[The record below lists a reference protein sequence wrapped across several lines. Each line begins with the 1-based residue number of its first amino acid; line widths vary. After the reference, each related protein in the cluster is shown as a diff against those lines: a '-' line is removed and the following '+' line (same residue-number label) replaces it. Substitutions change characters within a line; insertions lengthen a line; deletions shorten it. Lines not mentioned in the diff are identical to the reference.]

1 MKNKIVKKIPISPA
15 AFEMPLEKYRA
26 ARMYGESSFN
36 MIVLPT
42 MYIAH
47 NAFAE
52 LITRATM
59 PKNKK
64 FYIQKRK
71 VYIRDASNL
80 FDRIMEE
87 CIENK
92 RDEFTRNYLY
102 RYNDLVSDK
111 FHSKIVKLHEIVA
124 SKMAI
129 DNKKDIEIFSWAIV
143 ISGLLKY
150 SCQVCESITR
160 ELTEIFHKN
169 VFEDIRKDYSLSEVE
184 RLVGLFIDEISIW
197 YNNIRDYEIQKIP
210 ETAEIIEDID
220 LSIRKETILE
230 SSQNDAK
237 EEFSAEM
244 LKENE
249 QKAKETI
256 SVIQNDITSHVEKYK
271 NLMSDV

>member
-1 MKNKIVKKIPISPA
+1 
-15 AFEMPLEKYRA
+15 MPLEKYRA

-80 FDRIMEE
+80 FDRIMED

-102 RYNDLVSDK
+102 RYNDLVSDN
-111 FHSKIVKLHEIVA
+111 FHPKIVKLHEIVV
-124 SKMAI
+124 SKMTV

-169 VFEDIRKDYSLSEVE
+169 VFEDIRKDYSLAEVE
-184 RLVGLFIDEISIW
+184 RLVGLFIDEIFIW

-210 ETAEIIEDID
+210 EAAEIIEDID

-256 SVIQNDITSHVEKYK
+256 SVIKNDITSHVEKYK